1 MKTLHLNTIYYAKE
15 NEHTLYCRG
24 DPLIGP
30 SSVSYTT
37 DYYLF
42 RLTSDIV
49 GSPNAKMFS
58 ILIFKDNLHL

>member
-1 MKTLHLNTIYYAKE
+1 MVLDYIYCAKE
-15 NEHTLYCRG
+15 NEHTLYCRS
-24 DPLIGP
+24 DSLIVS
-30 SSVSYTT
+30 SSVYYTI